1 MISREIESNRLKGQM
16 GLSPDVEIDTLT
28 LKAMWVRLCAERIS
42 AGPGHGPGQ
51 QKR

>member
-28 LKAMWVRLCAERIS
+28 LKAMWSRLCAEQNSDGSGPAS
-42 AGPGHGPGQ
+42 AP